1 MKLAKAYQRSRIISA
16 KFKVETTLMINIG
29 QINNLEV
36 VKQADFGVFL
46 DASDYG
52 TVLLPKRFTPEGVE
66 IGQKLDVFLYIDS
79 DNQIAAT
86 TEKPIAQ
93 VGQFGLMTVEGV
105 NSTGAFM
112 SWGVKGKDLLVPFS
126 EQRGRLNEGQSIL
139 VYVYIDKASSRIVGT
154 TKFNKWLDNTP
165 ATYKQNEQVD
175 LIIAERSQ
183 LGYKA
188 IVNGEHW
195 GMIFPSDIIGKLFI
209 GKSLKGYIKNIRE
222 EDGKID
228 LSLQKVGV
236 AKMNDLSTKILDLLE
251 KKGGFLPLNDKSSPE
266 AIFTAFRTSKGT
278 FKKTIGGLYK
288 SGKISIDKEGIRL
301 AE

>member
-1 MKLAKAYQRSRIISA
+1 
-16 KFKVETTLMINIG
+16 MINIG

-52 TVLLPKRFTPEGVE
+52 TVLLPKKFTPEGVE
-66 IGQKLDVFLYIDS
+66 IGQKLDVLLYIDS

-86 TEKPIAQ
+86 TETPIAQ
-93 VGQFGLMTVEGV
+93 VGEWGLMQVEGV
-105 NSTGAFM
+105 NSTGAFVN
-112 SWGVKGKDLLVPFS
+112 WGIKGKDLLVPFS
-126 EQRGRLNEGQSIL
+126 EQRGRLHEGQSIL

-154 TKFNKWLDNTP
+154 TKFNKLLDNTP
-165 ATYKQNEQVD
+165 ANYKRNQQVD

-195 GMIFPSDIIGKLFI
+195 GMIFPSDVIGKLFI
-209 GKSLKGYIKNIRE
+209 GKTLKGYIKNIRE

-236 AKMNDLSTKILDLLE
+236 AKMDDLSVKILDLLE
-251 KKGGFLPLNDKSSPE
+251 KKGGFLPLNDKSSPD
-266 AIFTAFRTSKGT
+266 AIFSAFRTSKVHSRKRSAAYT
-278 FKKTIGGLYK
+278 KRVKSRLIKKAL
-288 SGKISIDKEGIRL
+288 L
-301 AE
+301 